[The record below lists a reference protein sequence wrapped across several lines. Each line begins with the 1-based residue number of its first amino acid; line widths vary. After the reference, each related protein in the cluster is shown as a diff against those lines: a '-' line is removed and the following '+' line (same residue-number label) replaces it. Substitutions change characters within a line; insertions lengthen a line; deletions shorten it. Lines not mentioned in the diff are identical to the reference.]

1 METKF
6 NSLFDQQFDIN
17 SSDYYSVK
25 KVDDTLLLN
34 NLLLTFDE
42 QKLENN
48 VKLFERNFGDS
59 KNYRLG
65 PRPCSTRHASSDKF
79 CDNPGI
85 PEVYEGKINKCSNY
99 FTPNSQ
105 IGDRS
110 QYLKNIDLESRIRKV
125 DYNDSKCN
133 EKQRKPNLCDSE
145 DENCVMNCNKNFF
158 TNDSI
163 EVKLNENTGSEALQQ
178 NKKEYCEYL
187 KGNLENV
194 NRNFKTFQPTKRK
207 NVINW

>member
-1 METKF
+1 MEVKF
-6 NSLFDQQFDIN
+6 NSLFDQEFDIN
-17 SSDYYSVK
+17 SADYYSVK
-25 KVDDTLLLN
+25 RVDDTLLLN

-65 PRPCSTRHASSDKF
+65 PRPCSTRHASSNKF

-85 PEVYEGKINKCSNY
+85 PEVYEGKIDKCSNY

-110 QYLKNIDLESRIRKV
+110 QYLKNIDLEARIRKV
-125 DYNDSKCN
+125 DYNDGKCD
-133 EKQRKPNLCDSE
+133 ERQRKPGLCESE
-145 DENCVMNCNKNFF
+145 DSNCVMNCDKDKF
-158 TNDSI
+158 TLDNI
-163 EVKLNENTGSEALQQ
+163 NLRLNENTGTEALQQ

-207 NVINW
+207 NVIDW